1 MRPLNRPMF
10 RYGGPIKE
18 GIMTG
23 IKDRTIAG
31 GNQVGTPMGNRTGF
45 ADPRKSLL
53 KGLLQK
59 APGGQFLIDQ
69 TKDIIP
75 RIFKKIKPTAVPK
88 FRQTGLDKPIGMRGP
103 MSQRATRIP
112 FMERAGM
119 FTRQNPFFVGATV
132 PFGISAGLN
141 VGKGIYDTGPGI
153 VKSVALQA
161 ADLAV
166 PDFIFDQDKF
176 LADKKLREQN
186 EQNKLLKEKQTS
198 LKPKEKITTT
208 TPKIDRNAEIE
219 ANRQRYYKLMG
230 IDKMKKGAA
239 YDSLIDASRIVQEEG
254 GDLKGA
260 IKSGTLQN
268 KIIQA
273 NRERYYKLMGI
284 DKMKKDATY
293 DSLIDA
299 SKIIQ
304 EEGGDLKGAI
314 KSGTLQSRIIEAI
327 GKNLDKSA
335 SLKKQI
341 DAAILKG
348 EIEKDINKEKNTLD
362 KLVKE
367 KQLKVLDKQLKG
379 GDLNDTLSELRKQ
392 GIVPEGPEL
401 ASYALRN
408 DIDIPKGH
416 VLNTK
421 DINNFLKDNPTLTVV
436 DYLND
441 QNLKLQ
447 QAGKG
452 SLNPGNYVVGK
463 NILEVGEDGTV
474 TDVII

>member
-18 GIMTG
+18 GIMSGMKDNRVPFDKGGYLSNLLAKTG
-23 IKDRTIAG
+23 ALFNPLKKFKPVQRFIQRQKIEFPPARVPSGGMGGVQLTPGQIKAG
-31 GNQVGTPMGNRTGF
+31 MGT
-45 ADPRKSLL
+45 
-53 KGLLQK
+53 
-59 APGGQFLIDQ
+59 
-69 TKDIIP
+69 
-75 RIFKKIKPTAVPK
+75 TAVPL
-88 FRQTGLDKPIGMRGP
+88 G
-103 MSQRATRIP
+103 TRIKQFASLNPKFTYGAAP
-112 FMERAGM
+112 F
-119 FTRQNPFFVGATV
+119 VVSGAVTATPPV
-132 PFGISAGLN
+132 VKGLFGTAKTIGAE
-141 VGKGIYDTGPGI
+141 
-153 VKSVALQA
+153 AL
-161 ADLAV
+161 DRMV
-166 PDFIFDQDKF
+166 PDFIFDQDQYF
-176 LADKKLREQN
+176 ADKKLREQN
-186 EQNKLLKEKQTS
+186 EQSKLLKEKQKS
-198 LKPKEKITTT
+198 LKPKQEITTT
-208 TPKIDRNAEIE
+208 TPKIDRDAE
-219 ANRQRYYKLMG
+219 
-230 IDKMKKGAA
+230 
-239 YDSLIDASRIVQEEG
+239 
-254 GDLKGA
+254 
-260 IKSGTLQN
+260 
-268 KIIQA
+268 IQA

-284 DKMKKDATY
+284 DKMKQDATY

-367 KQLKVLDKQLKG
+367 KQLKVLDKQLQG
-379 GDLNDTLSELRKQ
+379 GDLNDQLAELRKQ
-392 GIVPEGPEL
+392 GIVPEGSEL

-452 SLNPGNYVVGK
+452 NLNPGNYVVGK
-463 NILEVGEDGTV
+463 NILTVGEDGTV